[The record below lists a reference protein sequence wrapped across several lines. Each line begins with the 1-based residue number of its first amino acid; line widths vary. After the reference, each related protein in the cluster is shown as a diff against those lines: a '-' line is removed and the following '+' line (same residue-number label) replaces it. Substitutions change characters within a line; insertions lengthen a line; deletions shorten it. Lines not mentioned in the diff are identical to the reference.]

1 MKKRALTIL
10 AATVMAASILTGCS
24 GVADIE
30 SDYDS
35 ESKNLQS
42 MFVVVERCE
51 CWNVVY
57 DKITKVM
64 YAVSDGAEN
73 RGTFTELVDKNGQP
87 RLWEGK

>member
-24 GVADIE
+24 GMADIE
-30 SDYDS
+30 SDYDT

-51 CWNVVY
+51 LWDVVY
-57 DKITKVM
+57 DKDTKVM
-64 YAVSDGAEN
+64 YAVCF
-73 RGTFTELVDKNGQP
+73 GTQEIL
-87 RLWEGK
+87 

>member
-30 SDYDS
+30 SDYDT

-57 DKITKVM
+57 DKNTKVM
-64 YAVSDGAEN
+64 YAVSDCAEN

>member
-30 SDYDS
+30 SDYDT

-42 MFVVVERCE
+42 MFVVV
-51 CWNVVY
+51 
-57 DKITKVM
+57 DKYLMK
-64 YAVSDGAEN
+64 S
-73 RGTFTELVDKNGQP
+73 LQP
-87 RLWEGK
+87 MRIQSFFARPSNS

>member
-30 SDYDS
+30 SDYDT

-57 DKITKVM
+57 DKSLIVT
-64 YAVSDGAEN
+64 
-73 RGTFTELVDKNGQP
+73 GT
-87 RLWEGK
+87 

>member
-30 SDYDS
+30 SDYDT

-42 MFVVVERCE
+42 MFVVVERMQSVGMWFMTRIQKLCMQ
-51 CWNVVY
+51 Y
-57 DKITKVM
+57 SKQARK
-64 YAVSDGAEN
+64 Y
-73 RGTFTELVDKNGQP
+73 TES
-87 RLWEGK
+87 W